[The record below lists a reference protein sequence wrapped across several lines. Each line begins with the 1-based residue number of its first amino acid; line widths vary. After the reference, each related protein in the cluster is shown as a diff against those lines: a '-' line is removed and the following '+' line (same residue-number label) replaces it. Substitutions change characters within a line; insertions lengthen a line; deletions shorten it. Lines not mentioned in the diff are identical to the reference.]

1 MEDSLMKNKYIKP
14 TINVLLLQQQ
24 TTLLYGSNMVKS
36 IPDNNPE
43 EFIFDSDGFDNEDI
57 LR

>member
-1 MEDSLMKNKYIKP
+1 MEDSLMKKKYIKP
-14 TINVLLLQQQ
+14 TINVLLLKQQ

-36 IPDNNPE
+36 ILDNNPA
-43 EFIFDSDGFDNEDI
+43 EFIFDSNVFVNEDI